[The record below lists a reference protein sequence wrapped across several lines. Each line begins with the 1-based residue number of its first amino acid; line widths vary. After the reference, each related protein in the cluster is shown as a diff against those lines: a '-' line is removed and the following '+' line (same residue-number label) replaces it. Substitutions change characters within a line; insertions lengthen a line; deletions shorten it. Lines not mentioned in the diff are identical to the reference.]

1 MQSFLMNATNQLFG
15 VCDSSGAQKS
25 TVTTPQS
32 AEITQNDG
40 ITNGQTT
47 SSQGSNPS
55 SRSNT
60 ANPSGPCQVCIFDKD
75 MRYDYVLFYE
85 TLFTPNVTEYSYIF
99 RYLMDNG
106 TQRRIRNTM
115 SSFKDG
121 CYSHSLYQFSFQKV
135 VSFYGSSVYISPGIR
150 MKGKDSGVYDCIK
163 LKYKSTPKQIIFAI

>member
-1 MQSFLMNATNQLFG
+1 MNATNQLFG

-47 SSQGSNPS
+47 SSQGLNPS

-60 ANPSGPCQVCIFDKD
+60 ANPSGPCQVWIFDKD
-75 MRYDYVLFYE
+75 MRYDYDSLVIWNFIH
-85 TLFTPNVTEYSYIF
+85 PWRHWIIIHF

-135 VSFYGSSVYISPGIR
+135 VSFYGSSVYISPEIR
-150 MKGKDSGVYDCIK
+150 MKGKNSGVYDCIK
-163 LKYKSTPKQIIFAI
+163 LKYKSTPKQILLAL

>member
-1 MQSFLMNATNQLFG
+1 MNATNQLFG

-32 AEITQNDG
+32 TDIAPNDG

-47 SSQGSNPS
+47 SSQGSNLS

-60 ANPSGPCQVCIFDKD
+60 TNPSGPCQVCIPKYLIRIWD
-75 MRYDYVLFYE
+75 MTILCDMIQRHWIIVHFL
-85 TLFTPNVTEYSYIF
+85 VF

-135 VSFYGSSVYISPGIR
+135 VSFYGSSAYISPEIR
-150 MKGKDSGVYDCIK
+150 MKGKLVVYTIVLS
-163 LKYKSTPKQIIFAI
+163 LKYKIHLNG

>member
-47 SSQGSNPS
+47 SSQGLNPS

-75 MRYDYVLFYE
+75 MRYDFDSFYE
-85 TLFTPNVTEYSYIF
+85 SLFTSDVTE
-99 RYLMDNG
+99 
-106 TQRRIRNTM
+106 
-115 SSFKDG
+115 
-121 CYSHSLYQFSFQKV
+121 
-135 VSFYGSSVYISPGIR
+135 
-150 MKGKDSGVYDCIK
+150 
-163 LKYKSTPKQIIFAI
+163 